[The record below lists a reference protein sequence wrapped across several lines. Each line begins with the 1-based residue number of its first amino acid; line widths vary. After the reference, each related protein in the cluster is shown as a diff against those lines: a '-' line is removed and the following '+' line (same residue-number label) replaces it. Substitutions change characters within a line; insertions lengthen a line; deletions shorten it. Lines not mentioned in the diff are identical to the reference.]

1 MLRLNGTLE
10 IASAAEAPVMASTSL
25 SFSVSAEITN
35 AMICVS
41 WRQPA
46 GNSGRIGRS
55 IRRLVSTSFSLG
67 LPSRLKKP
75 PGIRPEA

>member
-1 MLRLNGTLE
+1 MVFWNGILE
-10 IASAAEAPVMASTSL
+10 MAIAADAPVRLSTSGSL
-25 SFSVSAEITN
+25 SVSADKTS
-35 AMICVS
+35 AMTWVS
-41 WRQPA
+41 RFQPS

-55 IRRLVSTSFSLG
+55 MNLLVSTSFSVG